1 MSNHKRLL
9 PRPNQEKNI
18 SPIPPVI
25 RENENH
31 AEQRTPTPEKCR
43 LEYYQK
49 RELTNREIKAQISE
63 LYKNPET
70 RSDYKMETIKASQT
84 KFTTGKYAGEKYSE
98 VLKKDAKCIHHMLK
112 NEWVKNPA
120 LRDYLIL
127 SLPARL
133 LY

>member
-1 MSNHKRLL
+1 MSANHKRLL
-9 PRPNQEKNI
+9 PRPNQVENI
-18 SPIPPVI
+18 NETSPVI
-25 RENENH
+25 RE
-31 AEQRTPTPEKCR
+31 RTPTPEKCR

-49 RELTNREIKAQISE
+49 RELTNKEIKTQISE

-70 RSDYKMETIKASQT
+70 RSDYKTEIIKASQT
-84 KFTTGKYAGEKYSE
+84 KFITGKYAGEKYSE
-98 VLKKDAKCIHHMLK
+98 VLKKDGKYIHHMLK

-127 SLPARL
+127 SLPPRL